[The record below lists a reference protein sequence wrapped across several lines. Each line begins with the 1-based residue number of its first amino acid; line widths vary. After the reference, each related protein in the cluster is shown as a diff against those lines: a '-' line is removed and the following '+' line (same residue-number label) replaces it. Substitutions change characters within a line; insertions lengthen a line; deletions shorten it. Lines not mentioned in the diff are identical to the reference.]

1 MLRRRLIVFSIFLV
15 VLSAAAYILLVII
28 PERVAENTYGAA
40 RAISQDLK
48 EAFRFSP
55 EVHVNNTV
63 ILQEQHDIMEL
74 SMVSQKFRHE
84 YDWTNTWMGSTKK
97 IAITGT
103 FEAKAGFD
111 LDKKIAVDIRG
122 EKAFIFLPHAQLLS
136 LTPQHDVAFRD
147 ESGVWNWV
155 NEQDRS
161 DAMNAFTKDAQN
173 IASTAQFINRAEAA
187 FEQKAGE
194 IFRTHGMEPVFI
206 YGTTMQKE

>member
-1 MLRRRLIVFSIFLV
+1 MLRRRLILLIVFLV
-15 VLSAAAYILLVII
+15 VLTTSAYVLLVVI
-28 PERVAENTYGAA
+28 PARVAENTYNAA
-40 RAISQDLK
+40 RAIGEDLK
-48 EAFRFSP
+48 QAFRFSP

-63 ILQEQHDIMEL
+63 ILQEEHEIMEL
-74 SMVSQKFRHE
+74 SMLSQKFRHE

-97 IAITGT
+97 ISIAGT

-111 LDKKIAVDIRG
+111 LDKKFSVDIRG

-136 LTPQHDVAFRD
+136 LTPQHDVVFRD

-161 DAMNAFTKDAQN
+161 RAVNAFTRDAQK
-173 IASTAQFINRAEAA
+173 IAATAQFISGAEEA

-194 IFRTHGMEPVFI
+194 IFRSHGKEPVFI
-206 YGTTMQKE
+206 YGTSLQKE